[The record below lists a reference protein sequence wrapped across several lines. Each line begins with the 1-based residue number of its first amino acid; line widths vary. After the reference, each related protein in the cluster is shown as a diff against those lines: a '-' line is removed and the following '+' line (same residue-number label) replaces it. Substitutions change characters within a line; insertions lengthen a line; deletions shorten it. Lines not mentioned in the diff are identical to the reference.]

1 MMEIPKEIVQELIE
15 AAKDM
20 PRKTPAAG
28 GCGTIHDF
36 KIEAAAVW
44 ALDNVLK
51 KIEAL
56 ERKNGYKV
64 FPHKMLSID
73 RHKRLKSGNISPMRE
88 NFKTELAADPSL
100 KRSIKKIAKKYK
112 RD

>member
-36 KIEAAAVW
+36 KIDAATVW
-44 ALDNVLK
+44 ALDRVLR

-56 ERKNGYKV
+56 QKKKNYKV
-64 FPHKMLSID
+64 QPHKMQSID
-73 RHKRLKSGNISPMRE
+73 RHNRLKDGDVSPMME
-88 NFKTELAADPSL
+88 NFKIEVAADPEL
-100 KRSIKKIAKKYK
+100 AKILEKEKKP
-112 RD
+112 R

>member
-1 MMEIPKEIVQELIE
+1 MKIPDKLVQELIE

-28 GCGTIHDF
+28 GSGTIHDF
-36 KIEAAAVW
+36 KIDAGAIW
-44 ALDNVLK
+44 ALDKVLT

-64 FPHKMLSID
+64 LPHKMLSID
-73 RHKRLKSGNISPMRE
+73 RHNRLKSGNISPMRE
-88 NFKTELAADPSL
+88 NFETELAADPSL
-100 KRSIKKIAKKYK
+100 KRSIEKITKKHK

>member
-44 ALDNVLK
+44 ALDDVLT
-51 KIEAL
+51 KIEAF
-56 ERKNGYKV
+56 ERRKRYKV
-64 FPHKMLSID
+64 FPHKMSSID
-73 RHKRLKSGNISPMRE
+73 RHNRLKSGNISTMRE
-88 NFKTELAADPSL
+88 NFETELAADPSL
-100 KRSIKKIAKKYK
+100 KRLIEKTVKK
-112 RD
+112 